1 MGSQLVT
8 AAVTTRI
15 TFEEFERRYAGSGR
29 AVEYWHGEVVEK
41 SAPTWLHSVLQAV
54 LVEAFRRAGYKT
66 GPEVD
71 LRLSHDFAPRPDVIA
86 GRRSIETRY
95 PTEASEVE
103 IVVEVLSP
111 DDRMLDV
118 LSKCKEYVALG
129 IEQVHV
135 ADPEGETAWTWNR
148 ERGQLDRTETWVLT
162 NGVSIAMGDLWREMR
177 ERR

>member
-1 MGSQLVT
+1 MSSQLIT
-8 AAVTTRI
+8 SAATTPI
-15 TFEEFERRYAGSGR
+15 TFEEFQRRYAGSGR

-41 SAPTWLHSVLQAV
+41 SVPTWLHSVLQAV
-54 LVEAFRRAGYKT
+54 LVEALRSAGYKT

-71 LRLSHDFAPRPDVIA
+71 LRLSREFAPRPDVMA

-95 PTEASEVE
+95 PTDPSQVE

-111 DDRMLDV
+111 DDKMLDV
-118 LSKCKEYVALG
+118 LAKCKEYVALG

-148 ERGQLDRTETWVLT
+148 NRGQLDRTETWVLT
-162 NGVSIAMGDLWREMR
+162 NGMEIALADVWREMR